1 MSSEDDLKFTRTISQ
16 CSDLNEYKRRTYA
29 DLSQQFKELYPS
41 VARAFELIP
50 QMYNR
55 LTLVDGQKHK
65 DALAKIRNDHHH
77 LSGFTGR
84 NIRRYLPADNP
95 NVPRRVRTS
104 RPKNNTTGV
113 AEQLDPSNNE
123 QGTGASEG
131 TNAPPNKN
139 SVIDFEFHLDWDYL
153 LNYMNE
159 LRNLRST
166 LEVWF
171 NGELD
176 RSTGKVI
183 AVYAGRKEDRN
194 HISEEDQSVE

>member
-1 MSSEDDLKFTRTISQ
+1 MRISSEADIKSTSTISQ

-41 VARAFELIP
+41 AARAFELIP

-65 DALAKIRNDHHH
+65 DALAKIHNDHNH
-77 LSGFTGR
+77 LAGFTGR

-104 RPKNNTTGV
+104 RPKNNTT
-113 AEQLDPSNNE
+113 A
-123 QGTGASEG
+123 
-131 TNAPPNKN
+131 
-139 SVIDFEFHLDWDYL
+139 VIDFEFHLDWDNLLDYL
-153 LNYMNE
+153 NE
-159 LRNLRST
+159 LRNLGSIQ
-166 LEVWF
+166 EVWF

-176 RSTGKVI
+176 RRTGKI
-183 AVYAGRKEDRN
+183 ISAHTGRIDER
-194 HISEEDQSVE
+194 H